1 MRSSLRSPRG
11 SGFGVLS
18 LTKRRMRITEIFF
31 SIQGESTRAGEP
43 CVFVRLTGCTLR
55 CVYCDTK
62 YSYAGGR
69 DMSLDDVLSTV
80 ADYPAK
86 LVEVTG
92 GEPLEQEDV
101 YPLMNSLL
109 DRGYSVM
116 LETGGHVSIDRV
128 PKSVMKIIDIKCPDS
143 HEGHTVCWDNI
154 ELAEPHD
161 EFKFVIS
168 SRRDY
173 EWSRSIFLERL
184 RSKKN
189 PVLFSPAHD
198 DLPAV
203 NLARW
208 ILDDGL
214 KVRLQLQ
221 LHKYIWGAD
230 VRGV

>member
-1 MRSSLRSPRG
+1 
-11 SGFGVLS
+11 
-18 LTKRRMRITEIFF
+18 MRITEIFF

-43 CVFVRLTGCTLR
+43 CVFVRLTGCSLR

-69 DMSLDDVLSTV
+69 EMLLEEVLSAV
-80 ADYPAK
+80 AGYPSN

-92 GEPLEQEDV
+92 GEPLEQEEV
-101 YPLMNSLL
+101 YALMNSLL
-109 DRGYSVM
+109 GRGYSVM
-116 LETGGHVSIDRV
+116 LETGGHISVERV
-128 PKSVMKIIDIKCPDS
+128 PKPVIKIIDIKCPDS
-143 HEGHTVCWDNI
+143 HEGHTVCWENI

-168 SRRDY
+168 SRADY
-173 EWSRSIFLERL
+173 DWSKQVYLDKL
-184 RSKKN
+184 RGRPN

-214 KVRLQLQ
+214 PVRLQLQ

>member
-1 MRSSLRSPRG
+1 
-11 SGFGVLS
+11 
-18 LTKRRMRITEIFF
+18 MRITEIFF

-43 CVFVRLTGCTLR
+43 CVFVRLTGCSLR

-69 DMSLDDVLSTV
+69 DMSLDEVLSTV
-80 ADYPAK
+80 ANYPAK

-109 DRGYSVM
+109 DRGYTVM

-128 PKSVMKIIDIKCPDS
+128 PKPVMKIIDIKCPDS

-168 SRRDY
+168 SRQDY
-173 EWSRSIFLERL
+173 EWSKSIYLDRL
-184 RSKKN
+184 RTKKN
-189 PVLFSPAHD
+189 PVLFSPTHD

-203 NLARW
+203 KLARW

>member
-1 MRSSLRSPRG
+1 
-11 SGFGVLS
+11 
-18 LTKRRMRITEIFF
+18 MRITEIFF

-43 CVFVRLTGCTLR
+43 CVFVRLTGCSLR

-69 DMSLDDVLSTV
+69 DMSLDEVLSTV

-128 PKSVMKIIDIKCPDS
+128 PKPVMKIIDIKCPDS

-168 SRRDY
+168 SRQDY
-173 EWSRSIFLERL
+173 EWSKSIYLERL